1 MERYKRYMDDI
12 AVPDEL
18 HERFRNPKKKHTAFS
33 RVLAGAAAAC
43 LAFGLI
49 FLSGMGENRA
59 GSGLKDMTGAG
70 ADGSAFPGAGENG
83 VKTEGDREEA
93 EVITEAG
100 KGAQETGMGDDR
112 EGARPEAGGA
122 MPADGT
128 VGVEGLPEAETWAEK
143 SVTGCPAQEDF
154 MKYLPVIW
162 AEDFSG
168 WEREEPEGD
177 LLLRAEG
184 GWAKGTKQLAVT
196 VRIWEGEKE
205 DGGQDL
211 DREAWVRLLREDA
224 VGDTGEI
231 EVTFTEEG
239 YRVSYAAK
247 GLTGDEMAEI
257 LVSLP

>member
-83 VKTEGDREEA
+83 VKMEGDQEEAA

-100 KGAQETGMGDDR
+100 KG
-112 EGARPEAGGA
+112 
-122 MPADGT
+122 
-128 VGVEGLPEAETWAEK
+128 
-143 SVTGCPAQEDF
+143 AQEDF